1 MPPYRLIPQEVS
13 HDTVDVL
20 EMLLTLAKAGQLTG
34 IAYVCTLKKQRYL
47 TDVAGFCYKNPTYTR
62 GMVAF
67 LSDKLA
73 GLTHERDEDET
84 R

>member
-1 MPPYRLIPQEVS
+1 MPYRLIQEEVS
-13 HDTVDVL
+13 HDTVEVL
-20 EMLLTLAKAGQLTG
+20 DALLSLAKEGQITG
-34 IAYVCTLKKQRYL
+34 IAYVCTMKRQRYV

-73 GLTHERDEDET
+73 GLVHERDELET